1 MKGIDLQ
8 TVTVKLKDRSYPILI
23 TANLLNDAELLQK
36 YLVNKQLFFVSDTTV
51 APLYLQLLQAKCP
64 QHKIG
69 EIILPAGEQFKSLAT
84 LEKIFDKLMQEKF
97 DRGVALCALGGGVI
111 GDMTGFAAACYRRGV
126 DFFQIPTTL
135 LAQVDASIGGKTAVN
150 HPLGKNMIGAF
161 YQPQAVLI
169 DVSTLKTLPEREY
182 RAGLAEVVKYGLI
195 RDKDFFY
202 WLIQHAD
209 DIVARKL
216 ERLIPMIKRCCEIK
230 AEVVSI
236 DERESGLRA
245 IFNLGHTFGHAI
257 EAATKYKVWL
267 HGEAVA
273 IGIVAA
279 SYLSRQLNQISDT
292 EFSSILALLKKFNL
306 PVKQINSIDK
316 TVLKNYMAQ
325 DKKIVNEKLKLILLH
340 KIGEAVITTDFTE
353 ALLDEAL
360 DFI

>member
-1 MKGIDLQ
+1 MKSIDLQ
-8 TVTVKLKDRSYPILI
+8 TVMVKLNDRSYPIVI
-23 TANLLNDAELLQK
+23 TASLLNNAELLQK

-51 APLYLQLLQAKCP
+51 APLYLPLLQAKCP

-169 DVSTLKTLPEREY
+169 DVSTLETLPEREY

-216 ERLIPMIKRCCEIK
+216 ERLIPMIKCCCEIK

-245 IFNLGHTFGHAI
+245 IFNFGHTFGHAI
-257 EAATKYKVWL
+257 EAATEYKVWL
-267 HGEAVA
+267 HGEGVA

-279 SYLSRQLNQISDT
+279 SYLSRQLNQISDP
-292 EFSSILALLKKFNL
+292 EFNSILALLKKFNL
-306 PVKQINSIDK
+306 PIRQTNSVNK
-316 TVLKNYMAQ
+316 TVLKSYMAQ
-325 DKKIVNEKLKLILLH
+325 DKKIINEKLKLILLR
-340 KIGEAVITTDFTE
+340 KIGEAVITTDFNET
-353 ALLDEAL
+353 LLDDAL